1 MSRRTFLLLSTL
13 GVAAHV
19 GAAGQTPAVAE
30 SLALV
35 GDTAAAIATYEAW
48 LERSRRDAEAHYRVG
63 LLYWS
68 RSLDDGPVSADR
80 RAAEEHLR
88 YATRYQSDSA
98 KYWLGLADVFRRA
111 TEASMRVQWGAALR
125 RARATALASGSPMLP
140 LVEYQTGR
148 MAWEQYERHGRRW
161 SFPIGQPGQ
170 LPAANSPTAWRDMEN
185 MLETTIRPLPDSW
198 EGAYRDA
205 LRHLDEAARLD
216 PGHVAAVGLLSIALG
231 EQDRW
236 AEALE
241 TTTAL
246 TAAVPDSARAWLVHG
261 MVLARIGRYTD
272 AQAAQ
277 ERGLALW
284 DGDSRARYEDLAR
297 ILPRRRSHVW
307 REATSAER
315 EADGALYWSVAQP
328 LLITGANEVRTEYL
342 ARVTY
347 VDLRWSE
354 PFGPAGWESD
364 RGSVYVRWGPPALW
378 GTLDDNQTFWVYPDL
393 RLFFAFKGRSGFT
406 YVRFADEHQFV
417 YEDRAD
423 GQPASFAN
431 VPALRRI
438 DSAVV
443 QVAQF
448 RGSRP
453 DSTDVTV
460 FGFVPVG
467 RMTRGA
473 PRATV
478 SLRTAAYVR
487 GERFDA
493 IAENVRDEQVT
504 VADSTQFEHRSWRF
518 LVPPGER
525 VVRVEATTPELER
538 GARSQQIIDV
548 RRFDRDSFQLSDVL
562 VARRLE
568 PRDSTPESWR
578 DFLIEPSPGLL
589 TPGEQLGL
597 LWETYNLAPDSG
609 AIVHYRVEVSVRVGG
624 MLREGGLHVRI
635 VGGVLDAMGL
645 SARGDERL
653 ALSYEVEAPAA
664 SSGRYVDYLVVD
676 FDRVPSAAYE
686 VTVTIVDLVTGAQA
700 SARRQFA
707 VDPLEPGAR

>member
-1 MSRRTFLLLSTL
+1 MPRRALLLLSTL
-13 GVAAHV
+13 GVTAHV
-19 GAAGQTPAVAE
+19 SAAAQTLAVAE
-30 SLALV
+30 SLARV
-35 GDTAAAIATYEAW
+35 GDTAAAIAIYEAW

-68 RSLDDGPVSADR
+68 RSLDDGPMSADR

-88 YATRYQSDSA
+88 YATRYESDSA

-125 RARATALASGSPMLP
+125 RARETALANGSPILP
-140 LVEYQTGR
+140 LVEYQAGR
-148 MAWEQYERHGRRW
+148 MSWEQYERHGRRW
-161 SFPIGQPGQ
+161 TFPIGQPGQ

-185 MLETTIRPLPDSW
+185 MLETTMRPLNSW
-198 EGAYRDA
+198 EGAYQDA
-205 LRHLDEAARLD
+205 LSHLDRAARLD
-216 PGHVAAVGLLSIALG
+216 PGHVAAVGLLGIALG
-231 EQDRW
+231 ERDRW

-241 TTTAL
+241 ATTAL
-246 TAAVPDSARAWLVHG
+246 IAAAPDSARAWLVHG
-261 MVLARIGRYTD
+261 MVLARVGRYAD

-277 ERGLALW
+277 ERGLSLW

-297 ILPRRRSHVW
+297 ILPRRRSRVW
-307 REATSAER
+307 HEATSAER

-328 LLITGANEVRTEYL
+328 LLITGANEIRTEYL

-364 RGSVYVRWGPPALW
+364 RGSVYVRWGPPEVW
-378 GTLDDNQTFWVYPDL
+378 GTLDDNYTFWAYPDL

-406 YVRFADEHQFV
+406 YARFADEHQFV
-417 YEDRAD
+417 YEDRAE
-423 GQPASFAN
+423 GHPASFAN

-448 RGSRP
+448 RGPRP
-453 DSTDVTV
+453 DSTDVAI

-467 RMTRGA
+467 RMTRAA
-473 PRATV
+473 PRASV
-478 SLRTAAYVR
+478 ALRTAAYVR
-487 GERFDA
+487 DERFDA
-493 IAENVRDEQVT
+493 IADEVHDDRVT
-504 VADSTQFEHRSWRF
+504 VADSTQFERRSWRF
-518 LVPPGER
+518 FVPPGER
-525 VVRVEATTPELER
+525 VIRVEANTPELER
-538 GARSQQIIDV
+538 GARSQQIIEV
-548 RRFDRDSFQLSDVL
+548 RRFDGDSLQLSDVL

-589 TPGEQLGL
+589 APGEQLGL
-597 LWETYNLAPDSG
+597 LWETYNLAPDSSG
-609 AIVHYRVEVSVRVGG
+609 VVHYAVEISVRVGAI
-624 MLREGGLHVRI
+624 LREGGLHVRI
-635 VGGVLDAMGL
+635 VGGMLDAMGL

-664 SSGRYVDYLVVD
+664 SNGRHVDYLVVD
-676 FDRVPSAAYE
+676 FDRVPSAGYE
-686 VTVTIVDLVTGAQA
+686 VTVTIVDLVTGSRA
-700 SARRQFA
+700 SARRHFA
-707 VDPLEPGAR
+707 VDPVEPGAR